1 MNTESAASA
10 VGAVACLLLAAVA
23 FAPAL
28 FVSQANGGVAA
39 YYAAGPV
46 GLSVVGFLGLLGVV
60 VFLAGRQGR
69 TDPATVAGLV
79 VVLGAAMLAFALLW
93 VASLDSNLIY
103 SFPSQYAWI
112 ADHRWAVTLV
122 AAAVAV
128 AGGAY
133 AWAVLD

>member
-10 VGAVACLLLAAVA
+10 VGAVACLFLAAVV

-28 FVSQANGGVAA
+28 LVTQSNVGVAA

-60 VFLAGRQGR
+60 AFLAGRQGR

-79 VVLGAAMLAFALLW
+79 VVLGVAMLGFALLW
-93 VASLDSNLIY
+93 VASLDSNLIF
-103 SFPSQYAWI
+103 SFPAEYDWI
-112 ADHRWAVTLV
+112 ADHRWAVTGV
-122 AAAVAV
+122 AAVVAV

-133 AWAVLD
+133 AWGVLD